1 MSQALISEGDDRGKT
16 KATLAG
22 LTDAGSANYGRSALF
37 DDSISL
43 RDVPGSL
50 HLATDD
56 HIERMIAR
64 TGAVK
69 LIRQF
74 ARDLA
79 MRDAEISAFRL
90 RADQRERELKK
101 MLREANVTN
110 QAIEH
115 RLYMLENEV
124 RSEGDQKTGG
134 PGKQSSIDRMVNEA
148 MDTDASAAYF
158 DTVDVSAS
166 NETGPNS
173 PSLTARD
180 DKSASDLSKVK
191 SSGSLSRWG
200 DLIWGTRGRQS
211 SRASSTEPDERLRST
226 LSNKA
231 DAPSP
236 KQQPLTSAP
245 PTTIEPTKKTGD
257 DASIQ
262 SNNSKRSWTK
272 LFGGSG
278 PTTTTSPSTDK
289 STTPA
294 ATTKP
299 RTASDTTVKKSS
311 VASSPEI
318 PANASPSAIAV
329 MRRMTGGSGVQ
340 PLSSSS
346 TKKKELPP
354 PRKTAAKPTVS
365 SNNKRVPPRS
375 TIPTR
380 GTQPA
385 GRKSVSENQSAASN
399 ADPSSNGPVEMDAI
413 LPLESKPPALNPF
426 HRLQEPGG
434 PLTDRFGFIYDQR
447 RKTRQRQAEVLDQD
461 EEDQLSTLER
471 STSPKQDSDSLQQP
485 STASNSSSMPTK
497 TDDQETGVMSGRK
510 WQNYLKTATMPT
522 ELLSHTPSP
531 EHVGGDTLS
540 PKSTKQQ
547 KKVNRSRHPSVSI
560 DKNISVATTSP
571 TSGQA
576 VTSQAV
582 AQASLN
588 SLSSSNAGKESE
600 PVKLLLERLT
610 DLHDI
615 LQEERTVKWNEF
627 LRKVRAERR
636 KDTEAVAGQL
646 PADQRAT
653 STSAATPEAF
663 LADGEVVGIAGLG
676 NKGKVGRAKWQE
688 FRRLVLGGIPVSYRA
703 KIWSECSGA
712 SELRVPGLYDEL
724 VKGENGASA
733 DQAAVAQIETDIHRT
748 LTDNV
753 FFRKGPGVQKLH
765 EVLLAYARRNPNIGY
780 CQGMNMIAGSLLLIM
795 PTAED
800 AFWVL
805 VSLIENILPPHY
817 YDQGLLAS
825 RADQSVLRQYVS
837 EILPSL
843 SSHLDQLGVELE
855 ALTFQWFLSVFTDC
869 LSAEA
874 LYRVWDVVLCL
885 NPLNSP
891 LQQDSQPQSQ
901 SKSTGKDDTA
911 NPESE
916 DVLSSTIGGGSTFF
930 FQVAVALLK
939 LNEQQLLTTCSTPAE
954 VYTYI
959 NHQMTNHAISI
970 DGLIQASEALRNVI
984 KREDVAAR
992 RAAAIKELRDGQTTE
1007 SPAAVEGTSSPKS
1020 QSISS

>member
-1 MSQALISEGDDRGKT
+1 MTHTQTAAGCGDRGKT

-22 LTDAGSANYGRSALF
+22 LTDAGPASYGRSALF

-79 MRDAEISAFRL
+79 MRDAEISSFRV

-115 RLYMLENEV
+115 RLYMMENDT
-124 RSEGDQKTGG
+124 RSDGDQKTNG
-134 PGKQSSIDRMVNEA
+134 PGKLSLIDRMMNEA

-158 DTVDVSAS
+158 DTVDVSAAAE
-166 NETGPNS
+166 NTHTS
-173 PSLTARD
+173 PSLTPRD
-180 DKSASDLSKVK
+180 DKSAYELSKTK

-200 DLIWGTRGRQS
+200 GLIWGPRGRQS
-211 SRASSTEPDERLRST
+211 SRASSAEPDDRLRST
-226 LSNKA
+226 LSSKA
-231 DAPSP
+231 DAQSP
-236 KQQPLTSAP
+236 RQQPSNSTTPTAP
-245 PTTIEPTKKTGD
+245 EPSKSMGD
-257 DASIQ
+257 DASIR

-272 LFGGSG
+272 LFGGGG
-278 PTTTTSPSTDK
+278 PTTATPTDK
-289 STTPA
+289 PPAST
-294 ATTKP
+294 ATSTKP
-299 RTASDTTVKKSS
+299 PAGSDAAKKDP
-311 VASSPEI
+311 VSSP
-318 PANASPSAIAV
+318 PDLPSNASPSTIAV
-329 MRRMTGGSGVQ
+329 MRRMTGGSGIQ
-340 PLSSSS
+340 PLSSS
-346 TKKKELPP
+346 TKKKELPTP
-354 PRKTAAKPTVS
+354 KRTAAKPTVS
-365 SNNKRVPPRS
+365 SNNKRVAPRS
-375 TIPTR
+375 TL
-380 GTQPA
+380 PA
-385 GRKSVSENQSAASN
+385 IKGPQHAARKSLSENPPATSN
-399 ADPSSNGPVEMDAI
+399 ADPTSNGPVEMDAI

-461 EEDQLSTLER
+461 EEEQLSALEQ
-471 STSPKQDSDSLQQP
+471 STSSKQDDDSPKQTSESE
-485 STASNSSSMPTK
+485 SSPTPTK
-497 TDDQETGVMSGRK
+497 TEDQEGGILSGRK

-531 EHVGGDTLS
+531 EHVSSDTPS
-540 PKSTKQQ
+540 PKVTKQQ
-547 KKVNRSRHPSVSI
+547 RKVMKSRHPSVSI

-571 TSGQA
+571 SSGQV
-576 VTSQAV
+576 VTSQTV
-582 AQASLN
+582 AQGSLKPV
-588 SLSSSNAGKESE
+588 SSGAAGKESE

-636 KDTEAVAGQL
+636 KDNEAVAGL
-646 PADQRAT
+646 PSEQRAT

-663 LADGEVVGIAGLG
+663 LADGEVIGIAGLG

-724 VKGENGASA
+724 VKGEDGADA
-733 DQAAVAQIETDIHRT
+733 DEAVVAQIETDIHRT

-765 EVLLAYARRNPNIGY
+765 EVLLAYSRRNPKIGY
-780 CQGMNMIAGSLLLIM
+780 CQGMNLIAGSLLLTM

-843 SSHLDQLGVELE
+843 SSHLDLLGIELE

-891 LQQDSQPQSQ
+891 LQQDSQPSSQ
-901 SKSTGKDDTA
+901 TKAAGKDEVTNLD
-911 NPESE
+911 SE
-916 DVLSSTIGGGSTFF
+916 DPQSSTIGGGSTFF

-939 LNEQQLLTTCSTPAE
+939 LNEQQLLTTCPTPAA

-992 RAAAIKELRDGQTTE
+992 RAAALKELREAQTI
-1007 SPAAVEGTSSPKS
+1007 GTPSTADDASSMKP
-1020 QSISS
+1020 QSASS